1 MENKKTLSEL
11 TIEEMDKQ
19 IKELK
24 NSKLIGQNLSTGVS
38 YFEGTERLLKILK
51 SKKSV
56 KIEINIPLNKT
67 IETEFNLT
75 KISTK
80 MAYEKHLGTMK
91 YFVILTDE
99 KQINKLLK
107 ILITEFNKQK
117 IEKNKTIQKVKTV

>member
-1 MENKKTLSEL
+1 MEKIIKSLSEIA
-11 TIEEMDKQ
+11 IEEMTKLM
-19 IKELK
+19 E
-24 NSKLIGQNLSTGVS
+24 NSKLVGQQLSTGVS
-38 YFEGTERLLKILK
+38 YFEGTDRLLKILK

-117 IEKNKTIQKVKTV
+117 IEKNKTIQTVKTV